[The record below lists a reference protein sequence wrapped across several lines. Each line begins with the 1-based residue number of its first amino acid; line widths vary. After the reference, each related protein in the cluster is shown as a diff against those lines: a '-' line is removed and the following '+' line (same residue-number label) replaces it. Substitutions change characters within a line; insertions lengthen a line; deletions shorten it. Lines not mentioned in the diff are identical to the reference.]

1 MELQFIGATHGV
13 TGSAHLLTACGKKI
27 LIDYGMR
34 QGREEHVTYDL
45 PLPVNE
51 LDAVLVTHAHVDH
64 TGYLPLLAK
73 GGYTGKIYSTGATF
87 DLCKIMLMDSAHI
100 QEQEAEWESRKNKRS
115 GKGEVEPLYTQDDAQ
130 QTLRMFRTHEYLE
143 SFEIAEGVT
152 ATFYDV
158 GHLLGSAAIEIKIDE
173 KGVKKT
179 VVFSGDVG
187 NIDQPLIKD
196 PQFIKYAD
204 YIVCESTYG
213 DRLHDVV
220 EDYRAEL
227 AQVIQETFDR
237 GGNVVIPAFAVG
249 RTQELLYFL
258 RDIITKGMVK
268 GHTVPV
274 YIDSPMAIETVKV
287 FDDNIY
293 GYFDEEAM
301 AVVKSGIDPINFPTL
316 KTAVTSDE
324 SKLINFDKNPKVI
337 ISASGMCDAGRIRH
351 HLKHNLWRSDSTIV
365 FVGYQA
371 EGTLG
376 RRLLDGVKKVKL
388 FNETI
393 EVNARIIKL
402 DGISGHADQKG
413 LIRWLKGFENKPQ
426 KLFLVHGDRDVFP
439 AFEEKITQ
447 ELGWPV
453 YSPYYTDKF
462 NLATGQQTFTAPKT
476 IYKKPD
482 RQSASGVSRAYTLL
496 LQALEKLTAA
506 VKKRSGYPNGD
517 LNNARRAIEDI
528 IEKLE
533 R

>member
-1 MELQFIGATHGV
+1 MKLQFIGATHGV
-13 TGSAHLLTACGKKI
+13 TGSAHLLTACGKNI
-27 LIDYGMR
+27 LVDYGMR
-34 QGREEHVTYDL
+34 QGQEEHISYDL
-45 PLPVNE
+45 PLAAGE
-51 LDAVLVTHAHVDH
+51 IDAVLVTHAHVDH

-73 GGYTGKIYSTGATF
+73 GGFKGKIYSTAATF

-100 QEQEAEWESRKNKRS
+100 QEQEAEWESRKNRRS
-115 GKGEVEPLYTQDDAQ
+115 GRKEVEPLYTQDDALM
-130 QTLRMFRTHEYLE
+130 TLRMFRTYEYLE
-143 SFEIAEGVT
+143 TFEISAGIT

-158 GHLLGSAAIEIKIDE
+158 GHLLGSAAIEIKVNEDGVE
-173 KGVKKT
+173 KT
-179 VVFSGDVG
+179 IVFSGDVG

-220 EDYRAEL
+220 DDYRIEL
-227 AQVIQETFDR
+227 AKVIQETFDR

-258 RDIITKGMVK
+258 RDIITKGMVYN
-268 GHTVPV
+268 HTVPV

-301 AVVKSGIDPINFPTL
+301 AVVKEGIDPINFPTL

-324 SKLINFDKNPKVI
+324 SKLINFDKKPKVI

-376 RRLLDGVKKVKL
+376 RRLLDGVDKVKL

-393 EVNARIIKL
+393 EVNAKIVKL

-413 LIRWLKGFENKPQ
+413 LIRWLKGFENTPQ

-439 AFEEKITQ
+439 AFEEKISE

-453 YSPYYTDKF
+453 YSPYYTDTF
-462 NLATGQQTFTAPKT
+462 DLITGQQTLVAPKT
-476 IYKKPD
+476 IYKKPKP
-482 RQSASGVSRAYTLL
+482 QAGISRAYAMLL
-496 LQALEKLTAA
+496 EALEKLTS
-506 VKKRSGYPNGD
+506 VIKKRGGFPNGD

-528 IEKLE
+528 IEKLD

>member
-1 MELQFIGATHGV
+1 MQLQFIGATHGV
-13 TGSAHLLTACGKKI
+13 TGSVHLLTACGKNI

-45 PLPVNE
+45 PLPVSE

-73 GGYTGKIYSTGATF
+73 GGYKGKIYSTGATF

-100 QEQEAEWESRKNKRS
+100 QEQEAEWESRKNRRS
-115 GKGEVEPLYTQDDAQ
+115 GRKEVEPLYTQDDAQ
-130 QTLRMFRTHEYLE
+130 LTLRMFRTYEYLE
-143 SFEIAEGVT
+143 SFEIAEGIT

-158 GHLLGSAAIEIKIDE
+158 GHLLGSAAIEVKINED
-173 KGVKKT
+173 GVEKT

-196 PQFIKYAD
+196 PQFIKNAD

-220 EDYRAEL
+220 DDYRVEL
-227 AQVIQETFDR
+227 AKVIQETFDR

-258 RDIITKGMVK
+258 RDIITKGMVYNHK
-268 GHTVPV
+268 VPV

-301 AVVKSGIDPINFPTL
+301 ARVKEGIDPINFPTL
-316 KTAVTSDE
+316 KTTVTSDE
-324 SKLINFDKNPKVI
+324 SKMINFDKQPKVI

-351 HLKHNLWRSDSTIV
+351 HLKHNLWRADSTIV

-371 EGTLG
+371 EGSLG
-376 RRLLDGVKKVKL
+376 RRLLDGVDKVKL
-388 FNETI
+388 FGETI
-393 EVNARIIKL
+393 EVNAKIIKL
-402 DGISGHADQKG
+402 DGISGHADQAG
-413 LIRWLKGFENKPQ
+413 LIRWLKGFENRPEKI
-426 KLFLVHGDRDVFP
+426 FLVHGEPDVFP
-439 AFEEKITQ
+439 TFEAKIRQ
-447 ELGWPV
+447 ELGWDA
-453 YSPYYTDKF
+453 YSPYYTDVF
-462 NLATGQQTFTAPKT
+462 DLVTGQQVYVAPKT
-476 IYKKPD
+476 VQVKPRTQTGISKIYAALLKALD
-482 RQSASGVSRAYTLL
+482 R
-496 LQALEKLTAA
+496 LTAA
-506 VKKRSGYPNGD
+506 VKKAGKYPNED
-517 LNNARRAIEDI
+517 LRQATKAIEDI
-528 IEKLE
+528 CEKLE

>member
-1 MELQFIGATHGV
+1 MKLQFIGATHGV
-13 TGSAHLLTACGKKI
+13 TGSAHLLQACGKNI

-34 QGREEHVTYDL
+34 QGQEEHITYDL
-45 PLPVNE
+45 PLPAGE
-51 LDAVLVTHAHVDH
+51 IDAVLITHAHVDH

-73 GGYTGKIYSTGATF
+73 GGFKGKIYSTGATY

-115 GKGEVEPLYTQDDAQ
+115 GRKEIEPLYTQDDAQ
-130 QTLRMFRTHEYLE
+130 LTLKMFRTREYMETFRL
-143 SFEIAEGVT
+143 FPGVMV
-152 ATFYDV
+152 TFYDV
-158 GHLLGSAAIEIKIDE
+158 GHLLGSAAIEVKICEDDTE
-173 KGVKKT
+173 KT
-179 VVFSGDVG
+179 IVFSGDVG

-220 EDYRAEL
+220 DDYRAEL

-258 RDIITKGMVK
+258 RDIITKGLIK
-268 GHTVPV
+268 GHSVPV
-274 YIDSPMAIETVKV
+274 YVDSPMAIETIKV

-293 GYFDEEAM
+293 GYFDDEAM
-301 AVVKSGIDPINFPTL
+301 AVVKEGINPINFPTL

-324 SKLINFDKNPKVI
+324 SKLINFDKHPKVI

-351 HLKHNLWRSDSTIV
+351 HLKHNLWRADSTIV

-376 RRLLDGVKKVKL
+376 RRLLDGIDKVKL

-413 LIRWLKGFENKPQ
+413 LIRWLKGFENKPE

-439 AFEEKITQ
+439 VFEEKLKS
-447 ELGWPV
+447 ELGWDV
-453 YSPYYTDKF
+453 YSPYYTDTF
-462 NLATGQQTFTAPKT
+462 DLITGAQILTAPKT
-476 IYKKPD
+476 IHKKAKP
-482 RQSASGVSRAYTLL
+482 QSTLSRAYTMLL
-496 LQALEKLTAA
+496 EALDKLTA
-506 VKKRSGYPNGD
+506 VIRKRESYPNGD
-517 LNNARRAIEDI
+517 LNNARRAIEAI